1 MAAAVEKN
9 IQYRESSD
17 NMAGNLPPTTQ
28 ENKIV

>member
-17 NMAGNLPPTTQ
+17 NVGGNLPPATQ
-28 ENKIV
+28 ETKIV

>member
-17 NMAGNLPPTTQ
+17 IPGGNHPPATQ
-28 ENKIV
+28 EAKIV